1 MGGLL
6 VGAAIALAILFGRQ
20 GAEELV
26 VLVPAADGHIGTVVI
41 ERDGKKTILNT
52 AYASSH
58 ARGAQE
64 IGNSTVPA
72 EDVRRDFGAALEAIP
87 ARPASFLLYFVTGT
101 DELTEESKGEMQ
113 RVLEELRRR
122 PAPDIQV
129 IGHTD
134 RVGNDAEN
142 DALSLQRAQTMREAM
157 LQLGIPPGRIRASGR
172 GEREPLVPTVDGT
185 DEPRNRRVEIN
196 VR

>member
-1 MGGLL
+1 MAGLIA
-6 VGAAIALAILFGRQ
+6 GAAIALAILLGRQ

-41 ERDGKKTILNT
+41 ERDGRKTTLNT
-52 AYASSH
+52 AYASSR
-58 ARGAQE
+58 ASGSQE
-64 IGNSTVPA
+64 LSGPPA
-72 EDVRRDFGAALEAIP
+72 TEEDVRRDFGAALEAIP

-101 DELTEESKGEMQ
+101 DELTEESKAEMQ
-113 RVLEELRRR
+113 RVLDELRRR

-134 RVGNDAEN
+134 RVGADDAN
-142 DALSLQRAQTMREAM
+142 DALSLQRAQTLREAM
-157 LQLGIPPGRIRASGR
+157 LGLGIPAARIRAAGR
-172 GEREPLVPTVDGT
+172 GEREPLVPTLDGVE
-185 DEPRNRRVEIN
+185 EPRNRRVEIN

>member
-1 MGGLL
+1 MEVLL
-6 VGAAIALAILFGRQ
+6 VGAAIALAILFGRP

-41 ERDGKKTILNT
+41 ERDGKKTTLNT
-52 AYASSH
+52 AYAASH
-58 ARGAQE
+58 AVGARE
-64 IGNSTVPA
+64 TSTAPVPE
-72 EDVRRDFGAALEAIP
+72 EDVRRQFGAALAGIP

-101 DELTEESKGEMQ
+101 DELTDESKGEMQ
-113 RVLEELRRR
+113 RVLDELRRR

-134 RVGNDAEN
+134 RVGGDADN
-142 DALSLQRAQTMREAM
+142 DALSLQRAQKMREEM
-157 LQLGIPPGRIRASGR
+157 LTLGIPPARIRAAGR
-172 GEREPLVPTVDGT
+172 GEREPLVWTADGIE
-185 DEPRNRRVEIN
+185 EPRNRRVEIN

>member
-1 MGGLL
+1 MGAVLA
-6 VGAAIALAILFGRQ
+6 GAAIALAVLFSRQ

-41 ERDGKKTILNT
+41 ERDGKKTTLNT
-52 AYASSH
+52 AYASSR
-58 ARGAQE
+58 AMGAE
-64 IGNSTVPA
+64 ELSNATLA
-72 EDVRRDFGAALEAIP
+72 EEDVRRDFGAALEAIP

-101 DELTEESKGEMQ
+101 DELTEESKAEMQ
-113 RVLEELRRR
+113 RVLDELRRR

-134 RVGNDAEN
+134 RVGGDEGN

-157 LQLGIPPGRIRASGR
+157 LGLGIPAARIRASGR
-172 GEREPLVPTVDGT
+172 GEREPLVPTTDGVE
-185 DEPRNRRVEIN
+185 EPRNRRVEIN

>member
-1 MGGLL
+1 MGAIIA
-6 VGAAIALAILFGRQ
+6 GAAIALAIVFGRQ

-41 ERDGKKTILNT
+41 ERDGKKTTLNT
-52 AYASSH
+52 AYASSR
-58 ARGAQE
+58 ASGKQE
-64 IGNSTVPA
+64 ISSPPVA
-72 EDVRRDFGAALEAIP
+72 EEDVRREFGATLEAIP

-101 DELTEESKGEMQ
+101 DELTEESKVEIQ
-113 RVLEELRRR
+113 RVLDELRRR

-134 RVGNDAEN
+134 RVGAEDAN

-157 LQLGIPPGRIRASGR
+157 LGLGIPPARIRASGR
-172 GEREPLVPTVDGT
+172 GERQPLVATEDGVE
-185 DEPRNRRVEIN
+185 EPRNRRVEIN

>member
-1 MGGLL
+1 MGVIL
-6 VGAAIALAILFGRQ
+6 VGAAIALAIVFGRQ

-41 ERDGKKTILNT
+41 DRDGRKTTLNT
-52 AYASSH
+52 AYASS
-58 ARGAQE
+58 RSSGTQE
-64 IGNSTVPA
+64 ISGPPVA
-72 EDVRRDFGAALEAIP
+72 EEDVRREFGAALEAIP
-87 ARPASFLLYFVTGT
+87 ARPASFLLYFVSGT
-101 DELTEESKGEMQ
+101 DELTEESKAEMQ
-113 RVLEELRRR
+113 RVLDELRRR

-142 DALSLQRAQTMREAM
+142 DALSLQRAQTLREAM
-157 LQLGIPPGRIRASGR
+157 LGLGIPPARIRAAGR
-172 GEREPLVPTVDGT
+172 GERQPLVATEDGVE
-185 DEPRNRRVEIN
+185 EPRNRRVEIN

>member
-1 MGGLL
+1 MEAIL

-41 ERDGKKTILNT
+41 DRAGKKTTLNT
-52 AYASSH
+52 AYASSR
-58 ARGAQE
+58 AMGAE
-64 IGNSTVPA
+64 EVGNATLPA
-72 EDVRRDFGAALEAIP
+72 AEVQRDFGATLSAIP

-101 DELTEESKGEMQ
+101 DELTEESKAEVQ
-113 RVLEELRRR
+113 RVLDELRRR
-122 PAPDIQV
+122 PLPDIQV

-134 RVGNDAEN
+134 SVGADAEN
-142 DALSLQRAQTMREAM
+142 DALSLQRAERLRSEM
-157 LQLGIPPGRIRASGR
+157 LSLGIPPARIRAAGR
-172 GEREPLVPTVDGT
+172 GEREPLVPTTDGV

>member
-1 MGGLL
+1 MAGLL

-20 GAEELV
+20 GADELV
-26 VLVPAADGHIGTVVI
+26 VLVPAADGHIGIVVI
-41 ERDGKKTILNT
+41 ERDGKKTVLNT

-58 ARGAQE
+58 ARGTEELSNAA
-64 IGNSTVPA
+64 VPE
-72 EDVRRDFGAALEAIP
+72 EDVKRDFGAALEAIP

-101 DELTEESKGEMQ
+101 DELTEESKAEMQ

-134 RVGNDAEN
+134 RVGNDIEN

-157 LQLGIPPGRIRASGR
+157 LGLGIPAARIRASGR
-172 GEREPLVPTVDGT
+172 GEREPLVRTADGIE
-185 DEPRNRRVEIN
+185 EPRNRRVEIN

>member
-6 VGAAIALAILFGRQ
+6 VGAAVALAILFGRQ

-41 ERDGKKTILNT
+41 ERDGKKTTLNT

-58 ARGAQE
+58 ARGTQE
-64 IGNSTVPA
+64 LSTAVVPE
-72 EDVRRDFGAALEAIP
+72 EDVKRDFGAALEAIP

-113 RVLEELRRR
+113 RVLDELRRR
-122 PAPDIQV
+122 PAPDVQV

-157 LQLGIPPGRIRASGR
+157 LQLGIPPSRIRAAGR
-172 GEREPLVPTVDGT
+172 GEREPLVPTPDGV